1 MTALRD
7 IPVTTDLTASSAVFP
22 VGLIMPFAK
31 LAAPAGW
38 LFCDGATYDIA
49 QYPDLGAALGTTYGG
64 TAGSTFSVPDLRGR
78 TPFGGNGIGGNGDAG
93 LFGTQRGGVNGG
105 ATFTLTSAYT
115 PYHTH
120 DFSMTVSGS
129 SSANGAHNHVYD
141 KQIDSEFGG
150 INVLYPDNMP
160 RFQFNWSGGDDSSS
174 AAFAETRS
182 SGTSLAVYRST
193 THDTGDHTH
202 SWSGGVSGNMYW
214 ESPGGAASAFSILP
228 PHVTVN
234 YIIKT

>member
-1 MTALRD
+1 LSPDDSAARY
-7 IPVTTDLTASSAVFP
+7 SSHH
-22 VGLIMPFAK
+22 G
-31 LAAPAGW
+31 
-38 LFCDGATYDIA
+38 
-49 QYPDLGAALGTTYGG
+49 PDRL
-64 TAGSTFSVPDLRGR
+64 
-78 TPFGGNGIGGNGDAG
+78 IGGLSRWTDHAVRQAGGSRRLAG

-120 DFSMTVSGS
+120 DFSMTASGS